1 MRIPFLN
8 QLVVKKITGDAV
20 GASRS
25 SAEALIR
32 DLLRELP
39 ELVAVAVMDTASSKM
54 VAAYTATAKF
64 DPYKLPTRSTDLF
77 RGLQRMLGAPWLQG
91 QQVNDLVLVLDEQL
105 HCLRPLSQ
113 GRQICYLVVLLADT
127 NMSLVRDVLRRH
139 TY

>member
-20 GASRS
+20 GATRSR
-25 SAEALIR
+25 ADALIQ

-39 ELVAVAVMDTASSKM
+39 ELVAVAVVDAASSKM

-64 DPYKLPTRSTDLF
+64 DPYKLTARSADLL
-77 RGLQRMLGAPWLQG
+77 RTLHRMLQTPWLQA
-91 QQVNDLVLVLDEQL
+91 QQVTDMIVVLDEQL
-105 HCLRPLSQ
+105 HCLRPMGQ
-113 GRQICYLVVLLADT
+113 GRQICYLVVRSIDT

-139 TY
+139 TT